1 MLCDSWQSS
10 VASVFLSFS
19 RGKIIFN
26 YIHDLVISLATLI
39 LRSLQFKGG
48 LIKNYDLFAN
58 C

>member
-1 MLCDSWQSS
+1 MFCDSWQSS

-26 YIHDLVISLATLI
+26 YIRDPIISLATLI
-39 LRSLQFKGG
+39 LRSLKFKGG